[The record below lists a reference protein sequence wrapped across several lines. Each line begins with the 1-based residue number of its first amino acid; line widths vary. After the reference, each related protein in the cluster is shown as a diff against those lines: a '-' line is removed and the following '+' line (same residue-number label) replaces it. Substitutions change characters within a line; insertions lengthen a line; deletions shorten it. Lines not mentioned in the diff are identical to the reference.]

1 MKRDMFDTSKALY
14 IKVQLCKKNRGA
26 QKVNREQQALSRG
39 KGLAE
44 WWQPQLYGISLT
56 LQNV

>member
-1 MKRDMFDTSKALY
+1 MFDTSKALY